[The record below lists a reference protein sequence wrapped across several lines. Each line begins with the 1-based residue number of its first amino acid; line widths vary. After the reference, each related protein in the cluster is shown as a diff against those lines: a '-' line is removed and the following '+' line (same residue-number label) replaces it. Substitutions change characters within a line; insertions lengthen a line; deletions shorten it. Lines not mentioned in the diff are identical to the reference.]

1 MDVQPSW
8 RTTRGGFATQF
19 SQPTRI
25 PILLRQLNASSP
37 QIHAAKLASY
47 AVNAHIF
54 LSYKPALL
62 LQLRKT

>member
-54 LSYKPALL
+54 LVL
-62 LQLRKT
+62 